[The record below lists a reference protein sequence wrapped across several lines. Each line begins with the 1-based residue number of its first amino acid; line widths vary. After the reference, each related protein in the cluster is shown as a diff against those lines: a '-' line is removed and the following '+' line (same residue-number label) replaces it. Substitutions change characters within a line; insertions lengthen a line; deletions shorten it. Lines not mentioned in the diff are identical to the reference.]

1 MEELFSR
8 VQLVVKEI
16 IERHECLKVT
26 GHQFYENLLSK
37 SGFMNRQLIR
47 YNEVNII
54 TTFDKIIEG
63 IRDTEPEKL
72 AQICDSATN
81 ENVNKL
87 ISLFLR
93 GNKYEDNWKNYLTR
107 GGRRKT
113 RRRNKNKNKTKKVYR
128 KTTVKKR
135 KGKKRRKTKKR

>member
-16 IERHECLKVT
+16 IERRECLTVT
-26 GHQFYENLLSK
+26 GRQFYENLLSK

-54 TTFDKIIEG
+54 TTFDSTIEG

-72 AQICDSATN
+72 AQICDSATD

-93 GNKYEDNWKNYLTR
+93 GNKYEDKWKNYLTR
-107 GGRRKT
+107 GGRHKT
-113 RRRNKNKNKTKKVYR
+113 RRRNKNKTKKVYQ

-135 KGKKRRKTKKR
+135 KGKKRRRTKKR